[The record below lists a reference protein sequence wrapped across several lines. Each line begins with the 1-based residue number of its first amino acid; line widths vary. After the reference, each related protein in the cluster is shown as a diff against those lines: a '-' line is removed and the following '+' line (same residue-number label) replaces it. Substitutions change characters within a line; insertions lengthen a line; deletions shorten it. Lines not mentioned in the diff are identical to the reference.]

1 MNYDPS
7 CKYLRDWYQNQCFLH
22 GDPRSEHYD
31 PVKWCQFV
39 INNPDPT
46 AKFHEF
52 GRDTMVEKC
61 KEVILNYRINLLS
74 QSKKENIS
82 NEGNYYI
89 IFVLPIILLL
99 LILVFYKK
107 LNLKFFKSD
116 HKKSSSKTKGSYRH
130 EEKEFNTSYENSTQF
145 KDDLKF
151 FDINLN
157 FKKQELLNSR
167 KNY

>member
-1 MNYDPS
+1 
-7 CKYLRDWYQNQCFLH
+7 
-22 GDPRSEHYD
+22 
-31 PVKWCQFV
+31 
-39 INNPDPT
+39 
-46 AKFHEF
+46 
-52 GRDTMVEKC
+52 MVEKC

-116 HKKSSSKTKGSYRH
+116 YKKSSSKTKGRYRH
-130 EEKEFNTSYENSTQF
+130 EEKEFNTSYDKSTQF

-167 KNY
+167 KKLLKENHPDKVNQMSKEIQEFAKEQTQRINEVYQRLLKYYQNKI